1 MALAISFPLF
11 ASLVILQ
18 SAIIS
23 RMPLLQGTADLV
35 LLFLISWAIQEKVS
49 NAWQWAV
56 VAGVIAN
63 IATAL
68 PFGTL
73 LIAYLLIT
81 SLAQLIK
88 RRIWKA
94 PLLALLATTLIG
106 SVIVNLISYLAVS
119 TKGILLPFFQVI
131 ELVILPGTLLNL
143 LLAIPIY
150 ILVRDLAL
158 WLYPEELEV

>member
-1 MALAISFPLF
+1 MALVISFPLF
-11 ASLVILQ
+11 AGLVILQ

-35 LLFLISWAIQEKVS
+35 LLCLVAWAIQDKVH

-56 VAGVIAN
+56 VAGVIASL
-63 IATAL
+63 ATAL

-81 SLAQLIK
+81 SLAQAIK

-94 PLLALLATTLIG
+94 PLLAMLATTLIG
-106 SVIVNLISYLAVS
+106 SVIVYLISYLAVS
-119 TKGILLPFFQVI
+119 AKGILLPFFQVI
-131 ELVILPGTLLNL
+131 ELVVLPGTLLNL
-143 LLAIPIY
+143 LLAVPVF
-150 ILVRDLAL
+150 ILVRDLAG